1 MYGSRCTGERAGAA
15 VCISAFVGCM
25 RQADVVLDIRR
36 FTDRKMCRNMG
47 IRIIAEAGVNHNGSI
62 ELAKQMIDQARAAG
76 ADYVKFQTFQPEALV
91 SRFAEKAE
99 YQKETTGSGGSQ
111 LEMLQKLALTQAD
124 FRELKGYC
132 DKVGVGFLST
142 PFDLDSIDFLETLDM
157 DFWKIPS
164 GEITNLPYLVR
175 IAHTGREIVM
185 STGMCSI
192 ADIEAAIAVLRENG
206 AGAVTLLHC
215 NTQYPTPMEDVN
227 LRVMDTLRRHFGVSV
242 GYSDHTIGIEVPIA
256 AAALGATV
264 IEKHFTLDKTMEGPD
279 HRASLEPEELKLMIS
294 GVRNI
299 EKALGN
305 DEKKPS
311 KSEKENIGIVR
322 KSIVALREIKE
333 GELFTESNLTVK
345 RPGTG
350 ISPMHW
356 FDVIGKRAH
365 KAYKVDEMICEE
377 ER

>member
-1 MYGSRCTGERAGAA
+1 
-15 VCISAFVGCM
+15 
-25 RQADVVLDIRR
+25 
-36 FTDRKMCRNMG
+36 MG

-62 ELAKQMIDQARAAG
+62 ELAKQMVDQARAAG
-76 ADYVKFQTFQPEALV
+76 VDYVKFQTFQPEALV

-111 LEMLQKLALTQAD
+111 LEMLQKLALTQED

-185 STGMCSI
+185 STGMCRET
-192 ADIEAAIAVLRENG
+192 DIEAAVAALRQNG
-206 AGAVTLLHC
+206 AGEITLLHC

-227 LRVMDTLRRHFGVSV
+227 LRVMDTLRRHFGVPV

-256 AAALGATV
+256 AVALGACV

-279 HRASLEPEELKLMIS
+279 HRASIEPDELQAMVAA
-294 GVRNI
+294 VRNV
-299 EKALGN
+299 ERALGSG
-305 DEKKPS
+305 EKQPS
-311 KSEKENIGIVR
+311 ESEKENIGIVR